1 MKNIWQELREKGPI
15 MALAPMADVTD
26 AAFRQII
33 NKYGKP
39 DLFYTEFV
47 SADGLCNDLGR
58 QKLMRELYFTPDEQP
73 IIAQLFSSKPEN
85 MEQAARLCA
94 ELGFAGIDINMGCPD
109 KTIEK
114 QGCGSA
120 MIKNPKLAQEIIFAA
135 KRGVTSAAR
144 EFSRSSDL
152 LASLGQTVE
161 NSLAAS
167 PIPVSVK
174 TRVGYNKVELETWA
188 KTLLEAEP
196 ASITFHL
203 RTRKE
208 MSKVPANWD
217 LITIP
222 RDMAKGT
229 GVLILGNG
237 DVKDLADAKA
247 KVEKYKIDG
256 VMIGRAIFGNP
267 WLFAEGE
274 AANDL
279 ARSGRGNP
287 RRSEDLVNRLTV
299 TLEHTKLFEELFR
312 PGEKNTE
319 LFGGHTKSF
328 AIMKKHF
335 KAYVN
340 GFDGANELRA
350 KLMETENASEVENLI
365 NDFLK
370 K

>member
-1 MKNIWQELREKGPI
+1 MLKLGPILAMANIWQELRKKGPI
-15 MALAPMADVTD
+15 MVLAPMADVTD

-47 SADGLCNDLGR
+47 SADGLCNEIGR
-58 QKLMRELYFTPDEQP
+58 KKLMRELYFTPAEQP
-73 IIAQLFSSKPEN
+73 IIAQLFSSKPEK
-85 MEQAARLCA
+85 MEQAAKLVA

-120 MIKNPKLAQEIIFAA
+120 MIKNPKLAQEIIAAA
-135 KRGVTSAAR
+135 KRGVAAAG
-144 EFSRSSDL
+144 SD
-152 LASLGQTVE
+152 V
-161 NSLAAS
+161 
-167 PIPVSVK
+167 PVSVK
-174 TRVGYNKVELETWA
+174 TRVGYNKVEIETWA
-188 KTLLEAEP
+188 KALLEAEP

-217 LITIP
+217 LITIA

-237 DVKDLADAKA
+237 DVKDLADAREKA
-247 KVEKYKIDG
+247 EKYNIDG
-256 VMIGRAIFGNP
+256 VMIGRGIFGNP
-267 WLFAEGE
+267 WLF
-274 AANDL
+274 
-279 ARSGRGNP
+279 
-287 RRSEDLVNRLTV
+287 SERIPSIEEKLKVAI
-299 TLEHTKLFEELFR
+299 EHTKLFEDLFR
-312 PGEKNTE
+312 LGETNDK

-335 KAYVN
+335 KAYIN
-340 GFDGANELRA
+340 GFDNAHELRL
-350 KLMETENASEVENLI
+350 KLMEAENASEVEKLVAE
-365 NDFLK
+365 FLRQMPQ
-370 K
+370 